1 MLLTVDGLVT
11 RSYPVGDHDR
21 LVHVVT
27 AEHGRLPVM
36 VKGGQSK
43 NSPNVACT
51 QLFTWGNYELYHK
64 GEMYW
69 LRSGSVLNAFYEL
82 SCDIADVALAA
93 YLCDLT
99 SELTGEGVEAGE
111 LLRTLLNSLYML
123 GQHTRSRALVK
134 GVFEWR
140 AAALSGYCPDLAG
153 CASCGETFPASC
165 YLDVMDGSVRCTD
178 CQGRLNRIRTVG
190 GTPADESEKR
200 TILCHLS
207 GSALAAV
214 RYVVS
219 VPGQKIFSFALK
231 DEAEEADF
239 GRAAETFVLNQLE
252 RGFDTLNFYKTVE
265 V

>member
-21 LVHVVT
+21 LVHIVT

-51 QLFTWGNYELYHK
+51 QLFTYGNYELYHR

-69 LRSGSVLNAFYEL
+69 LRAGSVLNAFYDL
-82 SCDIADVALAA
+82 SCDIADVALAT

-99 SELTGEGVEAGE
+99 SELTGEGVGAEE

-123 GQHTRSRALVK
+123 GQRTRSRTLVK

-140 AAALSGYCPDLAG
+140 AAALSGYCPDLSR
-153 CASCGETFPASC
+153 CASCGTEHPTSC
-165 YLDVMDGSVRCTD
+165 YLDIMDGSLLCAD
-178 CQGRLNRIRTVG
+178 CQGRLNRMHVIG
-190 GTPADESEKR
+190 GAPGTEEKR

-214 RYVVS
+214 RYAVGAPAS
-219 VPGQKIFSFALK
+219 KIFSFALQ
-231 DEAEEADF
+231 DAADEADF

>member
-21 LVHVVT
+21 LVHIVT

-51 QLFTWGNYELYHK
+51 QLFTYGNYELYHR

-69 LRSGSVLNAFYEL
+69 LRGGSVLNAFYDL
-82 SCDIADVALAA
+82 SCDIADVALAT

-111 LLRTLLNSLYML
+111 LLRLLLNSLYML
-123 GQHTRSRALVK
+123 GRKTHSRTIVK

-153 CASCGETFPASC
+153 CASCGEVHPVTC
-165 YLDVMDGSVRCTD
+165 YLDVMDGSMRCVD
-178 CQGRLNRIRTVG
+178 CQSRMNRIRT
-190 GTPADESEKR
+190 ADGHPLEEEKR

-214 RYVVS
+214 RYAIGAPAS
-219 VPGQKIFSFALK
+219 KIFSFALK
-231 DEAEEADF
+231 DAAEEADF

-252 RGFDTLNFYKTVE
+252 RGFDTLNFYRAME

>member
-21 LVHVVT
+21 LVHIVT

-36 VKGGQSK
+36 VKGGQSRH
-43 NSPNVACT
+43 NPNVACT
-51 QLFTWGNYELYHK
+51 QLFTYGNYELYHR
-64 GEMYW
+64 GELYW
-69 LRSGSVLNAFYEL
+69 LRSGSVLNAFYDL
-82 SCDIADVALAA
+82 SCDIADVALAT

-99 SELTGEGVEAGE
+99 SELTGEGVAADE

-123 GQHTRSRALVK
+123 GKRTRSRTLVK

-140 AAALSGYCPDLAG
+140 AAALSGYCPDLSGCAG
-153 CASCGETFPASC
+153 CGAEHPASC
-165 YLDVMDGSVRCTD
+165 YLDIMDGSLLCAD
-178 CQGRLNRIRTVG
+178 CQSRLNRIRTVG
-190 GTPADESEKR
+190 AQAEENREKR

-214 RYVVS
+214 RYAVGAPS
-219 VPGQKIFSFALK
+219 SKIFSFALK
-231 DEAEEADF
+231 DEGEEADF

-252 RGFDTLNFYKTVE
+252 RGFDTLNFYKTME

>member
-1 MLLTVDGLVT
+1 MLMTVDGLVT

-21 LVHVVT
+21 LVHIVT

-51 QLFTWGNYELYHK
+51 QLFTYGNYELYHR

-69 LRSGSVLNAFYEL
+69 LRGGSVLNAFYDL
-82 SCDIADVALAA
+82 SCDIADIALAT

-99 SELTGEGVEAGE
+99 SELTGEGVGAGE

-123 GQHTRSRALVK
+123 GQKTRSRTIVK

-140 AAALSGYCPDLAG
+140 AAALSGYCPDLSA
-153 CASCGETFPASC
+153 CASCGEAYPTAC
-165 YLDVMDGSVRCTD
+165 YLDVMDGRILCTD
-178 CQGRLNRIRTVG
+178 CQSRLNRIRTIDG
-190 GTPADESEKR
+190 RPAVDEEKR

-214 RYVVS
+214 RYAIGAPAS
-219 VPGQKIFSFALK
+219 KIFSFALQ
-231 DEAEEADF
+231 DAAEEADF
-239 GRAAETFVLNQLE
+239 GRAAEIFVINQLE